1 MCRRKPPRVD
11 GEPARLP
18 VETKEA
24 APTAPRKEKTMT
36 TASPTIQGSRAERL
50 LEGKVTIVTGASRGI
65 GAAAARAFANAGAAV
80 VLAARDQQ
88 ALAAAAAEIG
98 RAGGQATA
106 VATDVTDPDAV
117 ERLVAT
123 TVERFGRL
131 DGAFNNAG
139 HGHLPTP
146 LAELDPTEF
155 TRVLD
160 VNLVGVF
167 LCLRAELPRLTA
179 GGAIVNMSSSAGLSG
194 APGMSA
200 YSAAKHGVIGLTR
213 TAALDYGPKGVRV
226 NAMAPGPILTEDGIG
241 AAPAEIRQ
249 RVAQALP
256 LRRLGTPN
264 EVAELGAWLLS
275 DAASFVNGAT
285 ISIDG
290 GKLAGM
296 A

>member
-1 MCRRKPPRVD
+1 MTD
-11 GEPARLP
+11 ARLL
-18 VETKEA
+18 A
-24 APTAPRKEKTMT
+24 D
-36 TASPTIQGSRAERL
+36 
-50 LEGKVTIVTGASRGI
+50 KVLIVTGASRGI
-65 GAAAARAFANAGAAV
+65 GAAAARLFARRGATV
-80 VLAARDQQ
+80 VAAARDEQ
-88 ALAAAAAEIG
+88 ALAAGAAEIG
-98 RAGGQATA
+98 RAGGEATA
-106 VATDVTDPDAV
+106 VAADVTDPDAV

-139 HGHLPTP
+139 QGHLPTP
-146 LAELDPTEF
+146 LAELEPTEF
-155 TRVLD
+155 TRVLE

-167 LCLRAELPRLTA
+167 LCLRAELPRLA
-179 GGAIVNMSSSAGLSG
+179 SGGAIVNMSSSAGLSG

-213 TAALDYGPKGVRV
+213 AAALDYGPKGVRV
-226 NAMAPGPILTEDGIG
+226 NAIAPGPILTEDGIG
-241 AAPAEIRQ
+241 GAPAEIQQ

-256 LRRLGTPN
+256 LRRLGTPD
-264 EVAELGAWLLS
+264 EVAELAAWLLS

>member
-1 MCRRKPPRVD
+1 
-11 GEPARLP
+11 
-18 VETKEA
+18 
-24 APTAPRKEKTMT
+24 MT
-36 TASPTIQGSRAERL
+36 DERL
-50 LEGKVTIVTGASRGI
+50 LAGKVLIVTGASRGI
-65 GAAAARAFANAGAAV
+65 GAAAARLFARCGATV
-80 VLAARDQQ
+80 VAAARDEP

-98 RAGGQATA
+98 RAGGEATA
-106 VATDVTDPDAV
+106 LATDVTDPDAV
-117 ERLVAT
+117 EWLVAT

-139 HGHLPTP
+139 QGHLPTP

-155 TRVLD
+155 TRVLS

-167 LCLRAELPRLTA
+167 LCLRAELPRLAA

-213 TAALDYGPKGVRV
+213 TAALDYGPRGVRV
-226 NAMAPGPILTEDGIG
+226 NAIAPGPILTEDGIG
-241 AAPAEIRQ
+241 AAPAEIQQ

-256 LRRLGTPN
+256 LRRLGTAS
-264 EVAELGAWLLS
+264 EVAELAAWLLS
-275 DAASFVNGAT
+275 DAATFVNGAT

>member
-1 MCRRKPPRVD
+1 V
-11 GEPARLP
+11 
-18 VETKEA
+18 
-24 APTAPRKEKTMT
+24 APLA
-36 TASPTIQGSRAERL
+36 
-50 LEGKVTIVTGASRGI
+50 GKVLIVTGASRGI
-65 GAAAARAFANAGAAV
+65 GAAAARLFARRGATV
-80 VLAARDQQ
+80 VAAARDEQ
-88 ALAAAAAEIG
+88 ALATAAGEIG
-98 RAGGQATA
+98 RAGGQAIA
-106 VATDVTDPDAV
+106 LATDVTDPDAV
-117 ERLVAT
+117 ERLIAT
-123 TVERFGRL
+123 TLERFGRL

-139 HGHLPTP
+139 QGHLPTP

-155 TRVLD
+155 TRVLE

-167 LCLRAELPRLTA
+167 ICLRAELPRLAA

-213 TAALDYGPKGVRV
+213 TAALDYGPKGIRV
-226 NAMAPGPILTEDGIG
+226 NALAPGPILTEDGIG
-241 AAPAEIRQ
+241 AAPAEIQQ

-256 LRRLGTPN
+256 LRRLGTPD
-264 EVAELGAWLLS
+264 EVAELAAWLLS
-275 DAASFVNGAT
+275 DAATFVNGAT